1 MLPKP
6 LKHVWSL
13 LPERTKGT
21 LDYWFRPSVA
31 SGFGILN
38 GQLVRRH
45 IFNRILAE
53 LRVGQIV
60 ETGTFRGT
68 TTAFFAQTG
77 LPVHS
82 IEASKRYYQYSKIR
96 FRSSNNVHLYQG
108 SSVDRLPEI
117 CVRLQGAKFP
127 TFVYLDAH
135 WSDFLPLRK
144 EIELLSQLLPKSIV
158 MIDDFEVPGDKGY
171 GFDDYGRGMRI
182 SADYLDTTNTSSPIF
197 KYFPALPSTEET
209 GQKRGMCVATFMP
222 DIRYQLEAIELLK
235 FHSARCPSRVR

>member
-6 LKHVWSL
+6 LKRVWSL

-38 GQLVRRH
+38 GQLVRQH
-45 IFNRILAE
+45 IFGRILAE
-53 LRVGQIV
+53 LNVGQIV

-82 IEASKRYYQYSKIR
+82 IEASKRYYEYSKIR
-96 FRSSNNVHLYQG
+96 LRSSNNVHLYQG
-108 SSVDRLPEI
+108 SSVDLLPEI
-117 CVRLQGAKFP
+117 CVRLQAAKFP

-135 WSDFLPLRK
+135 WGDFLPLRK
-144 EIELLSQLLPKSIV
+144 EIELLSQLLPKSII
-158 MIDDFEVPGDKGY
+158 MIDDFEVPGDEGY
-171 GFDDYGRGMRI
+171 RFDDYGPGKRI
-182 SADYLDTTNTSSPIF
+182 SLDYLDAANTSSPIY
-197 KYFPALPSTEET
+197 KYFPNTPSSEDT
-209 GQKRGMCVATFMP
+209 GQRRGMCVATLMSE
-222 DIRYQLEAIELLK
+222 IRDQLDAIELLK
-235 FHSARCPSRVR
+235 FHSAKCPSRGL